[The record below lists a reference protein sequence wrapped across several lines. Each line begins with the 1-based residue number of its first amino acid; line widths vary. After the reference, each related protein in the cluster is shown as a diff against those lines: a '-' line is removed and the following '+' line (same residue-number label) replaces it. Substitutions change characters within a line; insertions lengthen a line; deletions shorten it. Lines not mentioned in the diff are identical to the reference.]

1 LQRSECS
8 KDGPRLGYGESATL
22 RLANR
27 KINETSNKH
36 ERSGPG
42 ADCERVPGFHPKFRM
57 GGEQTPGQSVGRQSA
72 SDSKSEAENE
82 IALKSH

>member
-1 LQRSECS
+1 M
-8 KDGPRLGYGESATL
+8 GYGESATL

-27 KINETSNKH
+27 KINETSNKD

-42 ADCERVPGFHPKFRM
+42 SDRERVSGFHPKFRM
-57 GGEQTPGQSVGRQSA
+57 SGEQTPGQRVGRQSA
-72 SDSKSEAENE
+72 SNSKSEAKNE